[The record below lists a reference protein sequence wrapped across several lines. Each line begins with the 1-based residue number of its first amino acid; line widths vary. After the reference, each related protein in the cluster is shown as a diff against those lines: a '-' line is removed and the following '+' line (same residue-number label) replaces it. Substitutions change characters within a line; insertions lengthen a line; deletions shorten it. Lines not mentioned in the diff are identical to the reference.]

1 MTQSFISGFGLSVR
15 RLSPPCR
22 FVAGVLVAFLAVA
35 IGTGGRAHA
44 ADPEVF
50 AVRGVAVDATA
61 ATAAKARLVARLVR
75 AADQPRVSAR
85 APDAIN
91 DLVRDF
97 EVADEKT
104 SAVRY
109 LASLTVRFRPDAVRT
124 FLRGQGVGFAETRS
138 KPLLVLPVYEL
149 SGALSLWDDPNPWRE
164 AWSRLP
170 ASDGLVPLV
179 RARGDLQDI
188 AAIGAEQ
195 AVRGDDARLKAIAGR
210 HGASDVLIARAGMR
224 YPDGPPVSGG
234 SGPWLQV
241 SLSRFGNAL
250 LEQTRV
256 EAFYPEAGED
266 QNALLARAAV
276 AIAGQI
282 EENWKR
288 NNRLRFDTGDELTVE
303 VPITSLAQW
312 LEIKTKVEAVPFIR
326 RADLIYLSRKL
337 ARLRLNFI
345 GDAEQLRLALS
356 QSDLALEAGPT
367 SLILRPGRVGA
378 GERKGDAVNVPNLI
392 TLARLL
398 SVPILVWSIV
408 DGRMMFAFLLF
419 IAAGASDALDGF
431 IAKRFGAET
440 ELGRF
445 LDPLADKALLVGIYL
460 ALWSQQHLPNWLV
473 LLVVWRDLLI
483 VGGALLYQ
491 LLTHNL
497 KMEPLLISKFN
508 TLMQILL
515 AAFILGMNT
524 LGMENALVLNAL
536 IWAVALSTVL
546 SGATYVIGWVR
557 KAATMEGNP

>member
-61 ATAAKARLVARLVR
+61 ATAAKARDQALAEGHQAAFRRLVARLVL
-75 AADQPRVSAR
+75 AADQPRVSAL
-85 APDAIN
+85 APDVIN

-303 VPITSLAQW
+303 VPIMSLAQW

-378 GERKGDAVNVPNLI
+378 GDN
-392 TLARLL
+392 
-398 SVPILVWSIV
+398 
-408 DGRMMFAFLLF
+408 
-419 IAAGASDALDGF
+419 
-431 IAKRFGAET
+431 AKAM
-440 ELGRF
+440 
-445 LDPLADKALLVGIYL
+445 P
-460 ALWSQQHLPNWLV
+460 
-473 LLVVWRDLLI
+473 
-483 VGGALLYQ
+483 
-491 LLTHNL
+491 
-497 KMEPLLISKFN
+497 
-508 TLMQILL
+508 
-515 AAFILGMNT
+515 
-524 LGMENALVLNAL
+524 
-536 IWAVALSTVL
+536 
-546 SGATYVIGWVR
+546 
-557 KAATMEGNP
+557 